1 MIRLSA
7 RIVTICSSR
16 VRMTLPCMRG
26 AQRSF
31 LGGGRGSGIETIGQ
45 TRDVSALCASVQR
58 KAPQIA
64 LRSTLKCRCHSVAA
78 QGDALAVDKR
88 LADDRFVD
96 HFQPQ
101 QLSVGERDVAV

>member
-7 RIVTICSSR
+7 RIVTICSRR

-31 LGGGRGSGIETIGQ
+31 LGGGRGSCIKSIGQ

-58 KAPQIA
+58 ESPQVA
-64 LRSTLKCRCHSVAA
+64 LGSALKGPGDSVAA
-78 QGDALAVDKR
+78 QGDALAVDKW
-88 LADDRFVD
+88 LPDDRFLD
-96 HFQPQ
+96 
-101 QLSVGERDVAV
+101 QLQ